1 MIHLVALHIGW
12 DFDTGS
18 IQETVFWDF
27 EKGKKLI
34 VRSRIDLWTKSV
46 QNICSRFFGQSLRLT
61 TGSENLDKYQ
71 QTSGWYLHYKYKT
84 PKSWQRNSSDYEE
97 QGKGGEGSK
106 EVHLQEA
113 SHWTN
118 RNRLSSGHKATT
130 GFVLLQRSVHNT
142 VRDSAVHK
150 TVKVDWAGTLM
161 FIFIKYNFLDWAVTL
176 IRTDA
181 QSRTEEECT
190 KLIEHN
196 TFKELHSS
204 YCTLLNGSVDL
215 SRSSY
220 QHFGFQLK
228 WQHFREATSLRLQGR
243 WFSLVCKCLGKHL
256 ASVCKCL
263 ENILIA
269 LSAGVVSLS
278 V

>member
-61 TGSENLDKYQ
+61 TGSENPDKYQ

-150 TVKVDWAGTLM
+150 TVKVGWAGTLM
-161 FIFIKYNFLDWAVTL
+161 FIFIRYNFFYKFF
-176 IRTDA
+176 R
-181 QSRTEEECT
+181 
-190 KLIEHN
+190 
-196 TFKELHSS
+196 
-204 YCTLLNGSVDL
+204 L
-215 SRSSY
+215 SCDFNPHRCAE
-220 QHFGFQLK
+220 QNRG
-228 WQHFREATSLRLQGR
+228 GM
-243 WFSLVCKCLGKHL
+243 
-256 ASVCKCL
+256 
-263 ENILIA
+263 
-269 LSAGVVSLS
+269 
-278 V
+278 